1 MRHIY
6 GECQESSHVLTYTF
20 VIFQGNATCCCIS
33 TLKETV
39 QFSVLS
45 LFIHFS
51 AKANL
56 NFLKAIFKLI
66 LFYFNHKNK
75 FQ

>member
-6 GECQESSHVLTYTF
+6 GECQGSSHVLTYTF
-20 VIFQGNATCCCIS
+20 VIFQGNATCCIS

-45 LFIHFS
+45 LFLHFL

-56 NFLKAIFKLI
+56 IFLKAIFKLI
-66 LFYFNHKNK
+66 LFYFNHKNN